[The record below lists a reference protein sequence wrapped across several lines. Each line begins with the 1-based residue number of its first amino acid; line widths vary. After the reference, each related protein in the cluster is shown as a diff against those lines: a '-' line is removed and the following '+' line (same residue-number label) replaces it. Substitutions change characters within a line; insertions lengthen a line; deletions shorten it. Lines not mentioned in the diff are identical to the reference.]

1 LKENN
6 SHKKK
11 LVAKLIYAGFRQLS
25 QFNIGVYSS
34 AFSCSTLGSKLA
46 YLGLVWREL
55 HIQPHIQSI
64 LPCAFLYLPF

>member
-1 LKENN
+1 LKDNN

-34 AFSCSTLGSKLA
+34 AFSRSTLGSKLA
-46 YLGLVWREL
+46 YLGLV
-55 HIQPHIQSI
+55 
-64 LPCAFLYLPF
+64 

>member
-11 LVAKLIYAGFRQLS
+11 LVTKMVYAGFRQLS

-46 YLGLVWREL
+46 YLGLV
-55 HIQPHIQSI
+55 
-64 LPCAFLYLPF
+64 